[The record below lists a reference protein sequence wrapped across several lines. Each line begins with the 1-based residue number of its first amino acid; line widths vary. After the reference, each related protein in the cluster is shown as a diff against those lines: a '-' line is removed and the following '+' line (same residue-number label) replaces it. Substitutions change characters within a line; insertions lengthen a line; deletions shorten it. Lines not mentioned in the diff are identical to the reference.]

1 LITSN
6 SNQTQTSKI
15 SENDKGT
22 ESESE
27 TEKETEPD
35 ASEASEADTEVKTC
49 VAGQIM
55 ITRDNDPSDQ
65 AKEGVIDSDTTKNL
79 LILDSQGK
87 WGVPECESS
96 KTSLSLS
103 NKIFKMVSK
112 TSFSCIDGRVKE
124 KGLSA
129 LGGDAGEFLLAL
141 SVFAEYSK
149 KEVEFN
155 EKEVQRL
162 LEIYLNK
169 MRPNRFYMC
178 TDQESL
184 KNIEMAVGSSGFS
197 LKNVK
202 QSLQKNVLE
211 HVIKSANVGSVH
223 IQKMLGK
230 KDNSKKM
237 EESIQWK
244 QNSFKPF

>member
-1 LITSN
+1 
-6 SNQTQTSKI
+6 
-15 SENDKGT
+15 
-22 ESESE
+22 
-27 TEKETEPD
+27 
-35 ASEASEADTEVKTC
+35 
-49 VAGQIM
+49 M

-65 AKEGVIDSDTTKNL
+65 AKEGVIDSETAKNL
-79 LILDSQGK
+79 LLLDSQSL
-87 WGVPECESS
+87 WGVPQCDSS
-96 KTSLSLS
+96 KHSFILS

-141 SVFAEYSK
+141 SVFTEYSK
-149 KEVEFN
+149 KEIEFN
-155 EKEVQRL
+155 DQEVQRM

-178 TDQESL
+178 TDQDSL
-184 KNIEMAVGSSGFS
+184 KNIELAVGSSGFS

-211 HVIKSANVGSVH
+211 HVIKGANIGSVH
-223 IQKMLGK
+223 IQKMMGK
-230 KDNSKKM
+230 
-237 EESIQWK
+237 I
-244 QNSFKPF
+244 